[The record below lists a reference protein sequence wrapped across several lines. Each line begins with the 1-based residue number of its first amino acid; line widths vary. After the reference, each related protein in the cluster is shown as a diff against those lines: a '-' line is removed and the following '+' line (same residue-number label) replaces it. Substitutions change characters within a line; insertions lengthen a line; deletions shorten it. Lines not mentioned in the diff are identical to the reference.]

1 MATRQKK
8 QSKLKP
14 LALPFGCL
22 LVLAYFS
29 YHAVEGDFGLEALA
43 ELKDRQASL
52 QGELDELARAR
63 QKLERRVALMRPE
76 SLDPDMIDERA
87 RQALDLAYP
96 TDIVIYDQPE
106 KR

>member
-29 YHAVEGDFGLEALA
+29 YHAVEGNFGLEALA
-43 ELKDRQASL
+43 KLQERQASL
-52 QGELDELARAR
+52 QGELDDLLQAR

-96 TDIVIYDQPE
+96 TDIVVYEAPQ

>member
-14 LALPFGCL
+14 LALPLGCL

-29 YHAVEGDFGLEALA
+29 YHAVEGDFGLTALN
-43 ELKDRQASL
+43 ELEERQAAL
-52 QGELDELARAR
+52 EQELAGLLETRAR
-63 QKLERRVALMRPE
+63 LERRVALMRPE
-76 SLDPDMIDERA
+76 SLDPDMVDERA

-96 TDIVIYDQPE
+96 TDIVVYDSPE
-106 KR
+106 NR